1 MSDKTMDPYFIGH
14 AYARLCLIRD
24 TIRDGAAVMGMLLE
38 QKDVDVYEAIGKE
51 ADKLI
56 GRLMDESD
64 KLREFVS
71 KERVA

>member
-1 MSDKTMDPYFIGH
+1 MSDKTMDTYLTGQ
-14 AYARLCLIRD
+14 AYAGLCLIRD
-24 TIRDGAAVMGMLLE
+24 TVRDGAEAMGMLLE
-38 QKDVDVYEAIGKE
+38 QKDVDAYEAIGKE

-71 KERVA
+71 KERQ